1 LFANFSG
8 WIFTENARQPWAVFG
23 LIKTADGV
31 SPVVSAGMVA
41 TTMIGFTVLYG
52 FLAVIE
58 FGLIARTIQVGPAP
72 SEEVLNINST
82 GGDSDRTL
90 TMAY

>member
-1 LFANFSG
+1 
-8 WIFTENARQPWAVFG
+8 
-23 LIKTADGV
+23 
-31 SPVVSAGMVA
+31 MVA